1 MIIIFK
7 NNVWNF
13 LNYVFFKVF
22 KKKKTKKMSSEIFS
36 VNGKSISIHAICTP
50 IGQTK
55 PYTYY
60 GAFFTA
66 TFNFLAKI
74 IFMLLGYYKNI
85 LCKISND
92 FKKL

>member
-1 MIIIFK
+1 
-7 NNVWNF
+7 
-13 LNYVFFKVF
+13 
-22 KKKKTKKMSSEIFS
+22 MSSEIFS

-66 TFNFLAKI
+66 TFNFLAKR

-85 LCKISND
+85 LCKISDDLKNFNLCSNRF
-92 FKKL
+92 FKTTPMQNKWDPKNKTFKF